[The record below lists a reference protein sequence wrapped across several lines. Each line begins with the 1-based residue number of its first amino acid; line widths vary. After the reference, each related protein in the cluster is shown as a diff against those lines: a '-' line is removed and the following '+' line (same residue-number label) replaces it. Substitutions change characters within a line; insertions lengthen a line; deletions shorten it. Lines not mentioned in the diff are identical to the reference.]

1 MVSATISAALVALF
15 AVALLWADCDF
26 ALRVLPYS
34 VAEKNF
40 NNQVIWLTGASS
52 GIGASLAEE
61 LAAGGAQLILSARRV
76 KQLEEV
82 ADKCAAVG
90 LRPTVVPFDALNF
103 DEHEGAFNTI
113 IEKFGR
119 IDVLILN
126 AGRAQRAVAM
136 DTAIA
141 DTRNLFELNFFSYV
155 SILKLVLP
163 TMTSRESGGQV
174 VVVSSLAGKIGTPIA
189 STYSATKYALHG
201 YFDALRAEVHYKNV
215 NIQIVCP
222 GPVESEISIHA
233 IRAKD
238 GIPSKKEEKMPT
250 SRCTHL
256 MARAMKWRLDE
267 VWISKQP
274 YLAITYLNTY
284 FPFTSRQFFK
294 HLIGPGRVRA
304 LETGGDVYD
313 LKAILWGGKKTDHS
327 ACCHGRT

>member
-1 MVSATISAALVALF
+1 MVSTTISAALVALL

-26 ALRVLPYS
+26 TLRVLPYS
-34 VAEKNF
+34 ADEKNF

-90 LRPTVVPFDALNF
+90 LRPTIVPFDALNF
-103 DEHEGAFNTI
+103 DEHEGAFRTI
-113 IEKFGR
+113 IETFGR

-136 DTAIA
+136 NTTITDS
-141 DTRNLFELNFFSYV
+141 RNLFELNFFSYV

-163 TMTSRESGGQV
+163 TMTSRKSGGQV

-201 YFDALRAEVHYKNV
+201 YFDALRAEVHYKNI

-222 GPVESEISIHA
+222 GPVISEISLHA
-233 IRAKD
+233 IRSEGGK
-238 GIPSKKEEKMPT
+238 PSKEEKKMPT

-256 MARAMKWRLDE
+256 MATAMKWRLDE
-267 VWISKQP
+267 VWISRQP
-274 YLAITYLNTY
+274 YLAITYLNTN
-284 FPFTSRQFFK
+284 FPYTSRQLFK
-294 HLIGPGRVRA
+294 HILGPGRVKA

-313 LKAILWGGKKTDHS
+313 LKALVWGKK
-327 ACCHGRT
+327 

>member
-1 MVSATISAALVALF
+1 MVSVAISATLVALF
-15 AVALLWADCDF
+15 AIALLWADCDF

-34 VAEKNF
+34 VTEKNF
-40 NNQVIWLTGASS
+40 NNQIIWLTGASS

-103 DEHEGAFNTI
+103 DEHEGAFKTI
-113 IEKFGR
+113 IERFGR

-126 AGRAQRAVAM
+126 AGRSQRALAM
-136 DTAIA
+136 DTMIA
-141 DTRNLFELNFFSYV
+141 DSRNLFQLNFFSYV

-163 TMTSRESGGQV
+163 TMTSRKSGGQI

-201 YFDALRAEVHYKNV
+201 YFDALRGEVHYKNV
-215 NIQIVCP
+215 NIQMVCP
-222 GPVESEISIHA
+222 GPVESEISLHA
-233 IRAKD
+233 IRTKYGKA
-238 GIPSKKEEKMPT
+238 SKEEKKMPT

-267 VWISKQP
+267 VWISRQP

-284 FPFTSRQFFK
+284 LPYTMRLIFK
-294 HLIGPGRVRA
+294 HLIGPGRVKA
-304 LETGGDVYD
+304 LESGGDIYD
-313 LKAILWGGKKTDHS
+313 LKALLLGKK
-327 ACCHGRT
+327 